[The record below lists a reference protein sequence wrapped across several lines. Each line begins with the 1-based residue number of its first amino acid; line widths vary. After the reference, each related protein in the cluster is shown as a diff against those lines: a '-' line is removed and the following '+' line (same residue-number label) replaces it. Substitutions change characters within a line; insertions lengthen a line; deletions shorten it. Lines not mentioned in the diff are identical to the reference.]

1 MLIKNQT
8 ISQEI
13 VFGMSDADFSFFQL
27 VWSSRIES
35 EKLDWIVFFA
45 NDITIKVRVLRREHI
60 YMNSLFLFRWNEIIG
75 IKVVKC
81 MK

>member
-1 MLIKNQT
+1 MLINNQT

-45 NDITIKVRVLRREHI
+45 NDITIKVRVLRREHKYEFTVPI
-60 YMNSLFLFRWNEIIG
+60 SLERNNG
-75 IKVVKC
+75 H
-81 MK
+81 

>member
-1 MLIKNQT
+1 MLINNQT

-45 NDITIKVRVLRREHI
+45 NDITIKVRVLRMEHI

>member
-13 VFGMSDADFSFFQL
+13 VFRMSDADFSFFQL

-45 NDITIKVRVLRREHI
+45 NDIAIKVRVLKREHTYEFTVPI
-60 YMNSLFLFRWNEIIG
+60 SLERNNG
-75 IKVVKC
+75 H
-81 MK
+81 